1 MLKVYIIDDEKLIVD
16 ELKKI
21 LDWGQYG
28 YTVIGSSTDSR
39 QAYAE
44 IIKLKPH
51 LVISDIN
58 MPEISG
64 LYLFERIKEVNPLIS
79 FCFLSAYD
87 NFDYVQEALQLG
99 AVNYL
104 KKPILVEE
112 LIALIQNISKNIDG
126 AFSSQLFE
134 AIVSRQ
140 YYEKDTYIE
149 NLFLNN
155 DSIKPSSQ
163 YRIVTFRDFN
173 EEKMEHCQKLT
184 ADYYRLYHD
193 EKMAIFLA
201 YYVDFGCL
209 SSLSANYQV
218 SVGVSKTF
226 TDFSL
231 ISKHLRMS
239 RIAAFQSFI
248 SGQKTLTIVEDNP
261 HLADLIREINSTK
274 NTYELQV
281 LLSDLKAKIIAY
293 EIKCYDLQTIYR
305 TTMFNLVKF
314 DVIPFDHKFDEISV
328 VNHYEDLD
336 EFVKEINSYFVTEEM
351 IEENISVIDMVKD
364 EIENNIA
371 QHYSLSYFAHKY
383 HYNLSYFS
391 QFFKKQTGCSFAE
404 YVANVKMNIAKT
416 LIQNNDISLSQ
427 IADQVG
433 YKDYYHFSKMFKK
446 ITGMTP
452 SDYYKANR
460 FKI

>member
-1 MLKVYIIDDEKLIVD
+1 MLKVYIVDDERLIVE

-21 LDWGQYG
+21 IDWNQYG
-28 YTVIGSSTDSR
+28 YTVIGSTTDSR
-39 QAYAE
+39 QAYTD
-44 IIKLKPH
+44 IIKTKPH

-64 LYLFERIKEVNPLIS
+64 LYLFERVKEVNPLIS

-104 KKPILVEE
+104 KKPIIIEE
-112 LIALIQNISKNIDG
+112 LIALITSISKNIDD
-126 AFSSQLFE
+126 AFSSRLFE

-155 DSIKPSSQ
+155 DSIKASSQ
-163 YRIVTFRDFN
+163 YHIVTFRDFN
-173 EEKMEHCQKLT
+173 NEKLDYCQNLT
-184 ADYYRLYHD
+184 SDYYRLYHD
-193 EKMAIFLA
+193 ENMAIYLA
-201 YYVDFGCL
+201 YYVDISCL
-209 SSLSANYQV
+209 SSLSNKYHV
-218 SVGVSKTF
+218 SIGVSKPF
-226 TDFSL
+226 SDFSL
-231 ISKHLRMS
+231 ISRHLRLS

-248 SGQKTLTIVEDNP
+248 LKEKTLTVVEDNSR
-261 HLADLIREINSTK
+261 LADLIHEINSTK

-281 LLSDLKAKIIAY
+281 LLADLKAKIIAY
-293 EIKCYDLQTIYR
+293 DIKCYDLQVIYR

-328 VNHYEDLD
+328 VNYYENLD
-336 EFVKEINSYFVTEEM
+336 DFVREINSYFVTEEM
-351 IEENISVIDMVKD
+351 IEENISIIDMVKD

-371 QHYSLSYFAHKY
+371 QHYSLSYFAQKY

-416 LIQNNDISLSQ
+416 LMQNNDISLSQ
-427 IADQVG
+427 IADRVG

-446 ITGMTP
+446 ITGTTP

-460 FKI
+460 LKI